1 MSIAGPSWDTSSLDT
16 SLQVAPPAGDP
27 EIDAM
32 RPWFHNLH
40 LPDGR
45 QTSPHH
51 RLGDFP
57 RDKWERLAPHLP
69 ADLSGWR
76 VLDVGCNAGF
86 YSFELARRGADVMA
100 VDVDEHYLKQGRWAA
115 ERMEVAGR
123 VRFGHGSVWD
133 VLREGRRYDLVLF
146 MGLFYHLRYPLLA
159 LDGLARLA
167 ERLLVFQT
175 LTADGSAPP
184 AGGGQ
189 PAREGVETPEDL
201 DFDDRERLLSPQWP
215 SMAFIEHAFAG
226 DATNWWVP
234 TSACAE
240 AMLRSAGLQ
249 VRAHFDDGAFV
260 CTSRAAGG
268 AAGRDA
274 SAPLEALRERAPG
287 PTLFDDRP

>member
-1 MSIAGPSWDTSSLDT
+1 MSIGGPSCDTASFDT

-69 ADLSGWR
+69 GDLRGWR

-86 YSFELARRGADVMA
+86 YTFELAGRGAEVTA
-100 VDVDEHYLKQGRWAA
+100 VDVDEHYLRQGRWAA
-115 ERMEVAGR
+115 ERLEVAGR
-123 VRFGHGSVWD
+123 VRFGRASVWD
-133 VLREGRRYDLVLF
+133 VLGEGRRYDLVLF

-159 LDGLARLA
+159 MDGLARLA

-184 AGGGQ
+184 AEGDRAPEGGL
-189 PAREGVETPEDL
+189 ETPEDL
-201 DFDDRERLLSPQWP
+201 EFDDRERLLSPRWP

-249 VRAHFDDGAFV
+249 VVAPFDDGAFV
-260 CTSRAAGG
+260 CSPRAAGG
-268 AAGRDA
+268 GAGHDV
-274 SAPLEALRERAPG
+274 SEPVEALRGRAPG
-287 PTLFDDRP
+287 PTLFDRQP